1 MPVVSTVGCDD
12 EGNIYN
18 VNADT
23 AAAAIAGTL
32 KAESLVLMT
41 DIRGLLEHKDD
52 PESLIK
58 KVYVS
63 DVPAL
68 IQKGIISGGMIPK
81 INCCKNAIRDG
92 VNRVFI
98 IDGRVN
104 HSIILELLS
113 DEVFGTMLV
122 KGD

>member
-1 MPVVSTVGCDD
+1 
-12 EGNIYN
+12 
-18 VNADT
+18 
-23 AAAAIAGTL
+23 
-32 KAESLVLMT
+32 MT
-41 DIRGLLEHKDD
+41 DIRGLLENKDD

-68 IQKGIISGGMIPK
+68 IQKGIITGGMIPK

-113 DEVFGTMLV
+113 DEGFGTMFV